1 MKDLPKITIATLCI
15 LLFGCNQQPSTK
27 KSIPDDSKNQ
37 TEHLAKDNSP
47 VYQNIIPDKLLEFV
61 RNQLPEMQVP
71 TTGDYIEGWES
82 FIVGI
87 NLPYYCSG
95 DYNGDGLKDHC
106 LLLMKDSAQFFLYA
120 FLTADESYKT
130 ILIDKIGR
138 MTKEI
143 EIVLSTEPR
152 GEWESIE
159 ETVSV
164 AFDGITLNLVEESNA
179 WSYYWKNDR
188 FVQFYYD

>member
-37 TEHLAKDNSP
+37 TEHPAKENSP

-61 RNQLPEMQVP
+61 RDQLPEMQVP

-82 FIVGI
+82 FIVGT

-95 DYNGDGLKDHC
+95 DYNGDSLKDHC
-106 LLLMKDSAQFFLYA
+106 LLFIKDSTQLFLYA
-120 FLTADESYKT
+120 FLTTDESYKT
-130 ILIDKIGR
+130 ILIDKIKCP
-138 MTKEI
+138 TKEV
-143 EIVLSTEPR
+143 EIVLTTEPK
-152 GEWESIE
+152 GDWESAE

-164 AFDGITLNLVEESNA
+164 AFDGITLNLIEESNA

-188 FVQFYYD
+188 FVQFFYD